1 MSRRSIRP
9 PPGAPFNPAL
19 LQWAD
24 PLGHAGDDYDLYALD
39 ALGNVV
45 AFSNNVQ
52 DGDDNAFEGFFLP
65 DISAPLHLA
74 VVKFKGANRYF
85 QLTAFRGRFATDG
98 ASRPMSRPA

>member
-1 MSRRSIRP
+1 M
-9 PPGAPFNPAL
+9 
-19 LQWAD
+19 
-24 PLGHAGDDYDLYALD
+24 DDYDLYALD

-52 DGDDNAFEGFFLP
+52 DGDYNAFEGFFLP
-65 DISAPLHLA
+65 DISARLHLA

-98 ASRPMSRPA
+98 AVKAYVLPA